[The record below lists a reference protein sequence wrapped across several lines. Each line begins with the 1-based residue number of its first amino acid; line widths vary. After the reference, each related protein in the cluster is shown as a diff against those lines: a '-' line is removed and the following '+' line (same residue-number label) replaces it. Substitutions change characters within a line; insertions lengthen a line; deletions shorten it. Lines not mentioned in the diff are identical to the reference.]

1 MDEQRGVAAVVNEH
15 VGAVGGAPLQGLLR
29 APPVLLQGLALPGK
43 DGAGVASDGGSGMVL
58 REQRGGEEGEPWA
71 LSLMLDA

>member
-1 MDEQRGVAAVVNEH
+1 MDKQRGVAAVIDQH
-15 VGAVGGAPLQGLLR
+15 VGAVGAPLERLLR
-29 APPVLLQGLALPGK
+29 APPVLLQRLALPGK

-58 REQRGGEEGEPWA
+58 REQGGVEEGEPWA